1 MNKTLASGSGW
12 TLTHETFPHAPDRLY
27 LRLHTPYGTIE
38 ITPTSAGVLD
48 NLMLRIEAEYN
59 RLREQGPIERSPA

>member
-1 MNKTLASGSGW
+1 MNKELAAGTSW
-12 TLTHETFPHAPDRLY
+12 TLTHETFPNGPDRLY
-27 LRLHTPYGTIE
+27 LRLHSDYGTIE

-59 RLREQGPIERSPA
+59 RLRELGPIEK